1 MLAWINCNVFIFNW
15 LLGDGWVGLPSSNFR
30 SQPDFPSMAILILCV
45 SSDFT
50 FSNTHKIINT
60 DTCMPRG
67 GPNYKLVFCPQLHNI
82 YIYIYLITFFSS
94 TTYQP
99 TYLTKRGTTFFGGTS
114 PNKLQVQHPSGRFCW
129 KSLFPAQRRRC
140 CSRPMAWLVVWNI
153 FLCFHILGIRL
164 PFD

>member
-1 MLAWINCNVFIFNW
+1 MDGLDCRHQTSDLNQIFHQW
-15 LLGDGWVGLPSSNFR
+15 
-30 SQPDFPSMAILILCV
+30 Q
-45 SSDFT
+45 
-50 FSNTHKIINT
+50 FSFYVYHPISHFQTHKIINT

-67 GPNYKLVFCPQLHNI
+67 GPNYKLVFCPQLHN
-82 YIYIYLITFFSS
+82 IYIYLITFFSS